1 MRAISKSSRAYLT
14 LMNKRLIIII
24 VGGLVIL
31 AALGGALAWAV
42 KKQNSKN
49 SAPVAIVPQ
58 IKKVVDES
66 VISPVP
72 ATATQGL
79 WYFNSAGQ
87 LFRINLDGTGLTE
100 FPLPAPGDGTVKK
113 VSWPKSGSDFIMVK
127 SAGTGETKIY
137 YDSIRKI
144 YVNLPANIQSFDWL
158 PDNHRIAYI
167 WQSGD
172 GQHPAGGEARP
183 DQSGRQQLALANAD
197 ATGFTTIKEVF
208 WPDLQVK
215 VSPDGKTALLYRSQ
229 IDGSLNKIYA
239 VNLVTNEITTVVD
252 QGKNLDALWIS
263 PSRFIFTQ
271 AFLTSYP
278 KVYLYD
284 LMAQKATDL
293 DLNTTLDK
301 IVMDNEGKVLYAA
314 EPKKDNTGDT
324 FVTED
329 LSSFKQADYFTPD
342 NPVRARNL
350 MLIGNSLYFINNSDG
365 KLYNIIK

>member
-1 MRAISKSSRAYLT
+1 
-14 LMNKRLIIII
+14 MNKRLIIII

-42 KKQNSKN
+42 NKQNSKKVV
-49 SAPVAIVPQ
+49 PVVIVPQ
-58 IKKVVDES
+58 IKKVIDES
-66 VISPVP
+66 VISPVS
-72 ATATQGL
+72 ATATQGI

-100 FPLPAPGDGTVKK
+100 FPLPTPGDGAIKK
-113 VSWPKSGSDFIMVK
+113 VSWPKAGSDFIMVK
-127 SAGTGETKIY
+127 SGVSGETKIY

-144 YVNLPANIQSFDWL
+144 YINLPVNIQSFDWM

-172 GQHPAGGEARP
+172 GQH
-183 DQSGRQQLALANAD
+183 QQLALANAD

-229 IDGSLNKIYA
+229 IDGTLNKIYA
-239 VNLVTNEITTVVD
+239 VNLVTNEITTVID

-263 PSRFIFTQ
+263 PTRFIFTQ
-271 AFLTSYP
+271 AFLTAYP

-284 LMAQKATDL
+284 LVTQKATDL

-301 IVMDNEGKVLYAA
+301 VMADIEGKVLYVAL
-314 EPKKDNTGDT
+314 PKKDNTGDT
-324 FVTED
+324 FITED
-329 LSSFKQADYFTPD
+329 LLSFKQTDYFIPD
-342 NPVRARNL
+342 NLVRAKNL
-350 MLIGNSLYFINNSDG
+350 MLIGNSIYFINSLDG
-365 KLYNIIK
+365 KLYTIVK